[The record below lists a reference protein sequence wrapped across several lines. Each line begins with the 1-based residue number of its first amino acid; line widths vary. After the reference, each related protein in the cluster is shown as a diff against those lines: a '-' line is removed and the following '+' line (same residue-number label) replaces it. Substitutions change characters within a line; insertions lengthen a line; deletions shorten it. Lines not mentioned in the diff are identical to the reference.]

1 MPSLPQLIPDAATLL
16 ALAPEELA
24 FYVLQAAVQATQ
36 NNMTSLDNVIAPLH
50 QRGRLGQVEYVYGE
64 RFADVEI
71 AVAEAWMWLEY
82 QLFLVPADRTNA
94 RNGFRVLGRRA
105 GEIRTEQQFR
115 AFRKAAAFPKEL
127 LHPRIA
133 ERAWISLMRNEFDAA
148 VIFSYRAIEEAVR
161 EACGYDNGRLGVQMM
176 RDAFHP
182 QNGPLTDQRQLVA
195 EREALQALFAGAIGS
210 YKNPHSHRT
219 VQIADAAEAQ
229 EIVMLA
235 SHLLRIVDTR
245 RQHRA
250 GGPPRPG

>member
-1 MPSLPQLIPDAATLL
+1 
-16 ALAPEELA
+16 
-24 FYVLQAAVQATQ
+24 
-36 NNMTSLDNVIAPLH
+36 
-50 QRGRLGQVEYVYGE
+50 
-64 RFADVEI
+64 
-71 AVAEAWMWLEY
+71 MWLEY

-105 GEIRTEQQFR
+105 REIRTEQQFR

-148 VIFSYRAIEEAVR
+148 VFFSFRAVEEAVR
-161 EACGYDNGRLGVQMM
+161 EACGYADTKLGVPMM
-176 RDAFHP
+176 REAFHP
-182 QNGPLTDQRQLVA
+182 ENGPLTDTRQPAA

-229 EIVMLA
+229 EMAMLA

-245 RQHRA
+245 RDLRGRA
-250 GGPPRPG
+250 TAAQ